1 MKAERFTRVVLSMTA
16 GVTLLLGGCSVA
28 QQLPAAPPAVPEA
41 PSAPPEAPSS
51 STGTPEEEGE
61 PESSTPVSEE
71 PEPMPPEQVVEHF
84 YNWYLDYARTAANP
98 VSDGAYK
105 SSEYLAE
112 AFIKEVDRTRASLIE
127 AAYDPFL
134 GAQVA
139 PEAFAIQ
146 ETTVSGEADK
156 LHPEANATVRE
167 TWHPGTSYELT
178 QVLAVT
184 LQQVDGWWK
193 ITSVTVVTTPGEV
206 VAGFYRWYTNYPG
219 NPLADGTY
227 RSSENLTQGFI
238 DKVDGMVAFFEHSG
252 TDPFLCTQDVPREF
266 TYEEAAVSGEEASQ
280 VVHTDLAG
288 HTFTVQ
294 LRRDYG
300 RWKIGDVVCPQAG
313 SGAGESPAS
322 WQVFADEAYGFQ
334 VRFPESWSQAERPP
348 VPAGFEAPEG
358 INVLK
363 RLVVLEPM
371 GWRGAEPPLQ
381 IVVTEGTAEEF
392 GRIYG
397 TATGLEQSA
406 LTESLEI
413 NGQAVVKAI
422 DDLGETQLI
431 RYTFQSPTD
440 TDVRIVVI
448 DAVSGDP
455 DQAEANKQV
464 MGIVQQIIST
474 FAFIQ

>member
-1 MKAERFTRVVLSMTA
+1 
-16 GVTLLLGGCSVA
+16 
-28 QQLPAAPPAVPEA
+28 
-41 PSAPPEAPSS
+41 
-51 STGTPEEEGE
+51 
-61 PESSTPVSEE
+61 
-71 PEPMPPEQVVEHF
+71 
-84 YNWYLDYARTAANP
+84 
-98 VSDGAYK
+98 
-105 SSEYLAE
+105 
-112 AFIKEVDRTRASLIE
+112 
-127 AAYDPFL
+127 
-134 GAQVA
+134 
-139 PEAFAIQ
+139 
-146 ETTVSGEADK
+146 
-156 LHPEANATVRE
+156 
-167 TWHPGTSYELT
+167 
-178 QVLAVT
+178 
-184 LQQVDGWWK
+184 
-193 ITSVTVVTTPGEV
+193 
-206 VAGFYRWYTNYPG
+206 
-219 NPLADGTY
+219 
-227 RSSENLTQGFI
+227 
-238 DKVDGMVAFFEHSG
+238 MVASFEHSG
-252 TDPFLCTQDVPREF
+252 TDPFLCTQDVPGEF

-313 SGAGESPAS
+313 PGAGEPSAS
-322 WQVFADEAYGFQ
+322 WQIFADEAYGFQ

-348 VPAGFEAPEG
+348 VPAGFEAPAG
-358 INVLK
+358 LDVLK
-363 RLVVLEPM
+363 RLVVFEPM

-422 DDLGETQLI
+422 DDLGERQLI

-440 TDVRIVVI
+440 ADVRIVVI
-448 DAVSGDP
+448 DAVSGAP
-455 DQAEANKQV
+455 EQAEANKQV

>member
-1 MKAERFTRVVLSMTA
+1 MKTKRFVRVVLSVTA
-16 GVTLLLGGCSVA
+16 GITLLLGGCSVV
-28 QQLPAAPPAVPEA
+28 QPLPAAPPAVPEA
-41 PSAPPEAPSS
+41 PSAPPQAPPS

-112 AFIKEVDRTRASLIE
+112 AFIKDVDRIRASLME

-134 GAQVA
+134 GAQVV

-146 ETTVSGEADK
+146 EMTVSGEA
-156 LHPEANATVRE
+156 NGIVRE
-167 TWHPGTSYELT
+167 TWHAGTAYELT
-178 QVLAVT
+178 QTLAVT

-193 ITSVTVVTTPGEV
+193 ITNVTVVTTPGEV
-206 VAGFYRWYTNYPG
+206 VAGFYRWYTHYPG

-227 RSSENLTQGFI
+227 RSSENLTRDFI
-238 DKVDGMVAFFEHSG
+238 DKVDGMVAFFEHGG
-252 TDPFLCTQDVPREF
+252 TDPFLCTRDVPGEF

-300 RWKIGDVVCPQAG
+300 RWKISDVVCPQAG
-313 SGAGESPAS
+313 PGAGEPPAS
-322 WQVFADEAYGFQ
+322 WQAFTDEAYGFQ
-334 VRFPESWSQAERPP
+334 VRFPESWSQAERSP
-348 VPAGFEAPEG
+348 VPAGFETPAG
-358 INVLK
+358 LDVLK
-363 RLVVLEPM
+363 RLVVFEPM

-397 TATGLEQSA
+397 TAT

-440 TDVRIVVI
+440 ADVRIVMI
-448 DAVSGDP
+448 DAVSGDH
-455 DQAEANKQV
+455 DQAEANKGV
-464 MGIVQQIIST
+464 MGMVQQIIST
-474 FAFIQ
+474 FEFTR